1 MATPLTV
8 GLIPID
14 HDLPA
19 LFKLLNLCCM
29 FDANPKLAKLYIDKN
44 ILNPDFS
51 FKVAMFLFLFILVNN
66 ELDPADLDKEKPLP
80 G

>member
-8 GLIPID
+8 GLTPID

-19 LFKLLNLCCM
+19 LFKFKNLCCI
-29 FDANPKLAKLYIDKN
+29 FDADPKLAKLYTDKN
-44 ILNPDFS
+44 ILNPDFN
-51 FKVAMFLFLFILVNN
+51 FKVAMFLFIPVNN